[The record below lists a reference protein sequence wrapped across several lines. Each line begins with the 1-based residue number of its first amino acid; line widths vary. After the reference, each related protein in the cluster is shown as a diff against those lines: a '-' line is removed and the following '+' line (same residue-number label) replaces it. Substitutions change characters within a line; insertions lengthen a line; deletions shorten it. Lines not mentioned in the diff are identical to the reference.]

1 MARRP
6 HARAFRSASA
16 WASRGGARLLRL
28 AAAGWGCVRR
38 ACAALRR
45 WLARLAACVHGGAP
59 PAGARNRRGNPRR
72 RGADQAAPAP
82 PQERE
87 PAAGVVVFEEAPGA
101 ESSAHGEQ
109 ATSPEVERAVLVRE
123 ADGADGER
131 AISPRREAAE
141 VVRDEAVPEDGA
153 HGELAASSRRK
164 RSASAAHPQEDD
176 APQEPGDGAASPRTK
191 NAAAA
196 VEEATSPTS
205 KSTASLWEEVVRKKH
220 KKPRSMLH
228 QEAPPPHFP
237 QSSQGKECFICKREG
252 HLAKDCAKNKKWN
265 TRQPKFSLRCEGMG
279 HGMTEFAK
287 GCLKNDIKHIEGE
300 DSCHLDSLCAAKVDD
315 PEEIAHKMYW
325 KKVSL
330 CKEQTPPSLVQKQ
343 ASVDFGFGELF
354 KDRTPCR
361 TGNEEEAIAY
371 ATYCLRRSQRLRS
384 KKEELCHIC
393 FFRRR
398 RAVTVKKDKM
408 LDHCWEVHK
417 TDGSLCEKAGCV
429 VRTENV
435 GDAGVHKLYLHDMG
449 STDWWKEVVERHNI
463 K

>member
-1 MARRP
+1 MGIP
-6 HARAFRSASA
+6 KKISPLQISIPPP
-16 WASRGGARLLRL
+16 SGAET
-28 AAAGWGCVRR
+28 
-38 ACAALRR
+38 ALK
-45 WLARLAACVHGGAP
+45 
-59 PAGARNRRGNPRR
+59 
-72 RGADQAAPAP
+72 

-87 PAAGVVVFEEAPGA
+87 AKTERSRSSTSAAGSGGLLRLRQP
-101 ESSAHGEQ
+101 SW
-109 ATSPEVERAVLVRE
+109 
-123 ADGADGER
+123 
-131 AISPRREAAE
+131 RRE
-141 VVRDEAVPEDGA
+141 VRKTEDGA

-196 VEEATSPTS
+196 VEEAQWITSPTS

-237 QSSQGKECFICKREG
+237 QSSQGKECFICKKEG
-252 HLAKDCAKNKKWN
+252 HLAKDCARNKKWN

-330 CKEQTPPSLVQKQ
+330 CKKDFTFCLICHLNGGE
-343 ASVDFGFGELF
+343 ASIEKDTDKVRKHCNAIHKADGF
-354 KDRTPCR
+354 KCD
-361 TGNEEEAIAY
+361 
-371 ATYCLRRSQRLRS
+371 
-384 KKEELCHIC
+384 KKGCVARAKTKHDIGVHHDLCHGIK
-393 FFRRR
+393 RRE
-398 RAVTVKKDKM
+398 TVI
-408 LDHCWEVHK
+408 WAISESN
-417 TDGSLCEKAGCV
+417 T
-429 VRTENV
+429 
-435 GDAGVHKLYLHDMG
+435 YLQYMSMELMNTLSG
-449 STDWWKEVVERHNI
+449 A
-463 K
+463 